1 MWLILAVAV
10 FAVALVFSM
19 LGQVPVM
26 VLLLGVPMEVAV
38 GSSAVMVGLTAS
50 GGFAGHLL
58 RGHWNWELSLI
69 LAVAAFIGGQMG
81 SRVTVGLDRRSLKAG
96 FGWFLIVVAA
106 TMVLELVR

>member
-26 VLLLGVPMEVAV
+26 VLLLGVPMEVA
-38 GSSAVMVGLTAS
+38 AVLVGLTAS